1 MSIPMSTTD
10 RVHLPTR
17 MPPQND
23 GYSRRE
29 YRRPI
34 PTDSKGKVLPTSLT
48 PRRMAKDK
56 VHKMKSHPCRLLLL
70 PKKVRQK
77 IWKYALTTPSTELV
91 LRIEQGRLE
100 NKLDAPP
107 VYKRNHF
114 PSKQYVRF
122 PPFIKTTLEPC
133 SNGPINVSILQ
144 TNSFIYEEALPVLYH
159 SVTFA
164 PTSMFGDFLNTLSMF
179 AKSHIRKVRLQI
191 DYPASSE
198 SQEFGWTIICAQTAT
213 LPRLKEVQLE
223 RSHFMPALFSRDLE
237 KMLMPLLKI
246 KAPKK
251 MFRGD
256 EHGILQKVLGNIE
269 RSLRAKRHTGSNA
282 RGSNSVAVEIVEV
295 DKVQAPTKVPN
306 VSAALQQAIAANLHV
321 QEEPGQAAFDE
332 EDWDMWDEAS
342 QASHSDDSQDGYST
356 AAEEI
361 HSNPDDD
368 MSYLVDKEDWEVVA
382 VSDINDEK

>member
-1 MSIPMSTTD
+1 
-10 RVHLPTR
+10 
-17 MPPQND
+17 
-23 GYSRRE
+23 
-29 YRRPI
+29 
-34 PTDSKGKVLPTSLT
+34 
-48 PRRMAKDK
+48 
-56 VHKMKSHPCRLLLL
+56 
-70 PKKVRQK
+70 
-77 IWKYALTTPSTELV
+77 
-91 LRIEQGRLE
+91 
-100 NKLDAPP
+100 
-107 VYKRNHF
+107 
-114 PSKQYVRF
+114 
-122 PPFIKTTLEPC
+122 
-133 SNGPINVSILQ
+133 
-144 TNSFIYEEALPVLYH
+144 
-159 SVTFA
+159 
-164 PTSMFGDFLNTLSMF
+164 MFGDFLNTLSMF